1 MDQIPCTLDRR
12 AISAL
17 ITVLSTVFRKE
28 KWRIVGAPGIA
39 EGSPSTQTNVRLRE
53 RPAGYF
59 MLRCDS
65 QDLTLQAILSNGVA
79 TVRQTLRRMFS
90 AMAAERAKKRRTLVL
105 RPGLRTDDQHPP
117 ATDAFT
123 PRSGYG
129 WSRAKHGDQA
139 G

>member
-1 MDQIPCTLDRR
+1 MEDSRR
-12 AISAL
+12 ILCGFCSPGSLKGPTISG
-17 ITVLSTVFRKE
+17 TK
-28 KWRIVGAPGIA
+28 
-39 EGSPSTQTNVRLRE
+39 VRLRE

-79 TVRQTLRRMFS
+79 TVR
-90 AMAAERAKKRRTLVL
+90 RTL
-105 RPGLRTDDQHPP
+105 LRTVDQHPP

-129 WSRAKHGDQA
+129 WSRAKHENQA